1 MKAAGSRVSEE
12 TKDATQKLNQICDA
26 FDRIKDAAARAET
39 DAPPDVGVVVAAD
52 EARTAGSGA
61 RSSSE
66 PSLLVRAASSDL
78 AVDDDESEEDS
89 VDSDADDEAA
99 VAADAVAADDV
110 AVAGA
115 DASAD
120 DAPLFV
126 GQAVVFTKAGAWQS
140 LAARI
145 FLRRIDAA
153 TATWISPRRRV
164 AATPR
169 PRRGIGRGDAAADDL
184 ATLRGISTRRPA
196 AAPRPVD
203 GIPARRRSRRARA
216 RRYGDYAFV
225 RKIRRENV
233 MIFGKSDVGIFVDVV
248 VMERDFRSHLKELYV
263 LTDKPYPRPR
273 RNLPSRTTRLHGIS
287 TS

>member
-89 VDSDADDEAA
+89 VDSMERPLVRLRRRAASDADDEAA
-99 VAADAVAADDV
+99 VAADAVAADDVAADDV

-145 FLRRIDAA
+145 FLR
-153 TATWISPRRRV
+153 
-164 AATPR
+164 
-169 PRRGIGRGDAAADDL
+169 
-184 ATLRGISTRRPA
+184 
-196 AAPRPVD
+196 
-203 GIPARRRSRRARA
+203 
-216 RRYGDYAFV
+216 
-225 RKIRRENV
+225 
-233 MIFGKSDVGIFVDVV
+233 
-248 VMERDFRSHLKELYV
+248 
-263 LTDKPYPRPR
+263 
-273 RNLPSRTTRLHGIS
+273 
-287 TS
+287 